1 MPTGVLRN
9 LAGRMRDAALL
20 ESSLYREVANST
32 GGNREATI
40 VVVVAGL
47 GFGVASFLGW
57 TLAGVPITGL
67 VAGILLE
74 PLVTLVAWF
83 GGSVVAWIVGTRLAA
98 PQGRGVRFWPVAR
111 ALALAQTPNLAGVL
125 VVLPPPYSGGVWLV
139 VRFWMLSA
147 SSTAIRETLG
157 LSGKRTL
164 VTLIVSAVVYA
175 TLLVG
180 LFRVLSFA
188 GIDGAMSLPGRVA
201 A

>member
-40 VVVVAGL
+40 IVIVAGL

-57 TLAGVPITGL
+57 TLAGAPITGL
-67 VAGILLE
+67 VAGIVLE

-83 GGSVVAWIVGTRLAA
+83 GGSVVTWIVGTRLAA
-98 PQGRGVRFWPVAR
+98 PQGKGERFWPVAR
-111 ALALAQTPNLAGVL
+111 ALAFAHAPNLAGVL
-125 VVLPPPYSGGVWLV
+125 VILPPPYSGGVWLV

-157 LSGKRTL
+157 LSGRRTL
-164 VTLIVSAVVYA
+164 ATLAVSAVVYA
-175 TLLVG
+175 ALLIG
-180 LFRVLSFA
+180 LFRVLAFI
-188 GIDGAMSLPGRVA
+188 GIDGAMSIPGGGA

>member
-32 GGNREATI
+32 GGNREAT
-40 VVVVAGL
+40 VVVLVAGL

-57 TLAGVPITGL
+57 ALAGAPITGL
-67 VAGILLE
+67 VAGIVLE
-74 PLVTLVAWF
+74 PIATLVAWL
-83 GGSVVAWIVGTRLAA
+83 GGSLTAWMVGTRLAA
-98 PQGRGVRFWPVAR
+98 ASGETGRFWPVAR
-111 ALALAQTPNLAGVL
+111 ALAFAQTPGLAGVL

-139 VRFWMLSA
+139 VRFWMLLA

-175 TLLVG
+175 ALLVG
-180 LFRVLSFA
+180 LFRVLSFV